1 MSGFVG
7 ARARKKRRNI
17 FLTLIFLILL
27 GFFIFV
33 IPELES
39 NDSEIIPNDN
49 IVPDIDLDMTS
60 LASTIEELELSLFQK
75 DQKIKFRDGQIK
87 ILKTELKNTQS
98 QLDSAIIEFNDIKND
113 FNTLST
119 DNANLVSPNK
129 LKSLQDKFTKLNVQ
143 NDNNITTIKKLNK
156 KIDDLNNYTFSIDEK
171 TNDIQLENQKLKKDN
186 KSLFAKN
193 LKLENNIT
201 VLKERITQQKNEIE
215 LYLQQVKELKDRS
228 HHGS

>member
-7 ARARKKRRNI
+7 TRARKRRRNI
-17 FLTLIFLILL
+17 FLSIIFFVIISVAY
-27 GFFIFV
+27 FIFPSFQMNTNV
-33 IPELES
+33 
-39 NDSEIIPNDN
+39 
-49 IVPDIDLDMTS
+49 IVPDENIIPDPTEDLTS
-60 LASTIEELELSLFQK
+60 LASNIEDLELSLFQK

-87 ILKTELKNTQS
+87 NLKTELKNTQS

-156 KIDDLNNYTFSIDEK
+156 KIDALNNYTFSIDEK